1 MKYVRNI
8 LLIIALMLSL
18 CLDAQTKKEID
29 VMYGNAHTYMDN
41 GLYEKALKA
50 YTFVK
55 KHDHERA
62 KDCENY
68 IRIINEILVG
78 EFALSTYDVT
88 IPNYGGEQKVRV
100 FGAKKYTVTS
110 SAEWCNVSQNG
121 DVIIIRCMS
130 ENVELSS
137 QTAQVAIKCGSKQK
151 ILTVIQEKGEEKF
164 RSSSQ
169 SLAFSPEAQ
178 EEKIHITSNVTW
190 TTDNTQDWITLDR
203 IGNKSII
210 VKVTNNSS
218 PEERTGKVVLVSQFG
233 TRKEIFIYQS
243 AGRDHL
249 LLSKNNLSFGADGS
263 YEYLRVTSDAGNWEI
278 GDHPWW
284 CQVKKIS
291 QDSIRIKCY
300 ENPAGNE
307 ERYGNIVVSAS
318 RKSVGIDIYQEAG
331 PQIGKIHKI
340 LGGKDFSFGVMAG
353 GIMPVISATS
363 SGNFTGSVV
372 NYSLGDNSENVSY
385 SASPGYNIGVYMDMR
400 IHNNLYVTPG
410 VNFVAY
416 KYENSFEFDFIRDVP
431 SSQPHYY
438 IKGYTQNTYREKYS
452 MKILE
457 VPVLFSYRFPIN
469 ENSHFQLD
477 MGPVISYGIMAGM
490 NVNGTSDSE
499 TMTAY
504 WIKDNEKTD
513 IVYSG
518 IVANDMH
525 YTGTGEFNLYGNYVD
540 YKQIHTVSNG
550 SAQTFSYATNV
561 KDAPI
566 KRLNFAMSI
575 GALYE
580 ISGFGIGVY
589 YNYMFTNMANQKYWN
604 SERWPIFQQTANLQ
618 MTDYSQKNNYLSL
631 KISYT
636 FRFDK

>member
-1 MKYVRNI
+1 
-8 LLIIALMLSL
+8 
-18 CLDAQTKKEID
+18 
-29 VMYGNAHTYMDN
+29 
-41 GLYEKALKA
+41 
-50 YTFVK
+50 
-55 KHDHERA
+55 
-62 KDCENY
+62 
-68 IRIINEILVG
+68 
-78 EFALSTYDVT
+78 
-88 IPNYGGEQKVRV
+88 
-100 FGAKKYTVTS
+100 
-110 SAEWCNVSQNG
+110 
-121 DVIIIRCMS
+121 
-130 ENVELSS
+130 
-137 QTAQVAIKCGSKQK
+137 
-151 ILTVIQEKGEEKF
+151 
-164 RSSSQ
+164 
-169 SLAFSPEAQ
+169 
-178 EEKIHITSNVTW
+178 
-190 TTDNTQDWITLDR
+190 
-203 IGNKSII
+203 
-210 VKVTNNSS
+210 
-218 PEERTGKVVLVSQFG
+218 
-233 TRKEIFIYQS
+233 
-243 AGRDHL
+243 
-249 LLSKNNLSFGADGS
+249 
-263 YEYLRVTSDAGNWEI
+263 
-278 GDHPWW
+278 
-284 CQVKKIS
+284 
-291 QDSIRIKCY
+291 
-300 ENPAGNE
+300 
-307 ERYGNIVVSAS
+307 
-318 RKSVGIDIYQEAG
+318 G